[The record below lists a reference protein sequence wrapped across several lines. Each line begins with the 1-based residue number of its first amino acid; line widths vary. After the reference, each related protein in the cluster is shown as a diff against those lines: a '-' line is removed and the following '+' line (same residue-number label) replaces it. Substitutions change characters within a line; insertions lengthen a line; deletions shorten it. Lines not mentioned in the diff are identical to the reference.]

1 MIDFA
6 KKIKEYRM
14 IKLLTQDELAKIL
27 GVGFASISRWE
38 NGKFE
43 PTMKVKKKL
52 RQMFIDAGMDIEE

>member
-52 RQMFIDAGMDIEE
+52 RQMFIDAGMNIEE